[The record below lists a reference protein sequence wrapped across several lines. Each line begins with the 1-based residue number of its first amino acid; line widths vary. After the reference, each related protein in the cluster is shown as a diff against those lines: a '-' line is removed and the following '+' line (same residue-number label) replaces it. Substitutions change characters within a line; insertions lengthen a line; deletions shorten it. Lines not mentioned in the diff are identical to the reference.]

1 MNDRVNSDTTTSRK
15 ILRPRRLA
23 LLGTVAALGVAVL
36 ATAPGS
42 SPFSATSFIAPAQ
55 AAEAAA
61 TPPGFGDLVSKV
73 KPAVISVRVR
83 IDQDN
88 EKSAMLQQNRM
99 DSDEETP
106 FDQFSRQF
114 GFRDQLRRR

>member
-1 MNDRVNSDTTTSRK
+1 K
-15 ILRPRRLA
+15 PRRLA

-36 ATAPGS
+36 AGS
-42 SPFSATSFIAPAQ
+42 PASSSLTSFIAPAQ
-55 AAEAAA
+55 AAETAA

-88 EKSAMLQQNRM
+88 DKSAMLQQNRM
-99 DSDEETP
+99 DS
-106 FDQFSRQF
+106 
-114 GFRDQLRRR
+114 